1 MIKIMALFFYL
12 KIVMV
17 NVTLPCNYT
26 AMRVPKQYFKHNSF
40 VNVMFKLAI
49 FNYFL
54 KGNILRLELN
64 NDSKTISQ
72 A

>member
-26 AMRVPKQYFKHNSF
+26 VLSVQKQHSKHNKF
-40 VNVMFKLAI
+40 VNVMLKLAI
-49 FNYFL
+49 FNYFM
-54 KGNILRLELN
+54 KGNILKLELS
-64 NDSKTISQ
+64 NDSNTISQ